1 MNLKLNIT
9 NSNIAKGEQ
18 VNPSNCPIAR
28 NIRSKVKSL
37 RRVSVLGETAT
48 ITKNVNGRL
57 YTFIGKLPA
66 EARKFVKQF
75 DAGKAVAPFA
85 FKLSLCKVERGV
97 AVI

>member
-1 MNLKLNIT
+1 
-9 NSNIAKGEQ
+9 
-18 VNPSNCPIAR
+18 
-28 NIRSKVKSL
+28 
-37 RRVSVLGETAT
+37 
-48 ITKNVNGRL
+48 VNGRL